1 MRTRRDAVRW
11 QHGPLALPALAVASL
26 IALNAAGTTV
36 AQASD
41 LGDPRTAFAIIPA
54 EPHRSDLA
62 IALGATSDA
71 VRERQATLVASRA
84 ALARARAGVSV
95 VAQVAPGLEFERDL
109 ADPASTGAWE
119 TDIDVS
125 LDATYRRDTVAILRA
140 RLAVATAEARLRDQL
155 RDDLQRALLALSA
168 ERLDARALTAARD
181 EADSARQAVIVA
193 QQDGATEQE
202 LLPMRL
208 AAELASVALERAQV
222 EALTAVEA
230 RERLGLSGSVP
241 FTSALLSDGPVT
253 LADLSPAALRSTY
266 VTVPTPERHS
276 QATTLSLQF
285 DIATAHA
292 NASAF
297 SVLREIELYGAYENA
312 GFEVE
317 SRVAMVTGVPLV
329 GVGLSWTNGEDDV
342 GFTVGLGATVRF
354 TDSTNRDA
362 AAATQAVDDA
372 RAAYAAFLDA
382 QVDAELTAR
391 RAAELDYDEF
401 GLLRLQQQLAED
413 ELAAALAGGASER
426 EIQRLTTVVRR
437 SLDATERAWQRYVR
451 SLVRYL
457 GIVDATW
464 RADVLE
470 ER

>member
-26 IALNAAGTTV
+26 IALNAAGSAV
-36 AQASD
+36 AQPGD
-41 LGDPRTAFAIIPA
+41 LGDPRTAFALIPA
-54 EPHRSDLA
+54 EPHRSDFA
-62 IALGATSDA
+62 TALGATSDA
-71 VRERQATLVASRA
+71 VRERQATLAASRA
-84 ALARARAGVSV
+84 ALARVRAGVSV
-95 VAQVAPGLEFERDL
+95 VAQAAPGVEYERDL
-109 ADPASTGAWE
+109 ADPASTGTWE

-125 LDATYRRDTVAILRA
+125 LDATYRRDTAAILKA

-168 ERLDARALTAARD
+168 ERLDARAIAAAQA
-181 EADSARQAVIVA
+181 ESDSARQAVVLA
-193 QQDGATEQE
+193 QQEGATEHE
-202 LLPMRL
+202 LMPVRL
-208 AAELASVALERAQV
+208 AAELAAVALERAHS
-222 EALTAVEA
+222 EALTAAET
-230 RERLGLSGSVP
+230 REQLGLGGSVP
-241 FTSALLSDGPVT
+241 FTNAQLTAGPVT
-253 LADLSPAALRSTY
+253 LADLSPDALRSAY
-266 VTVPTPERHS
+266 FTVPTPERHS

-292 NASAF
+292 TASAF
-297 SVLREIELYGAYENA
+297 TVLREIELYGAYENA

-317 SRVAMVTGVPLV
+317 SRVAMVAGVPLV
-329 GVGLSWTNGEDDV
+329 GAGLSWTNGEDDV

-362 AAATQAVDDA
+362 VAATQAVDEA

-382 QVDAELTAR
+382 QVAAELAAR
-391 RAAELDYDEF
+391 RAAELDFDEF

-413 ELAAALAGGASER
+413 ELTAALAAEASER
-426 EIQRLTTVVRR
+426 EIQRLTTAVGR
-437 SLDATERAWQRYVR
+437 SHDATERAWQRYVR